1 MDAVELQGN
10 SRRYRRRLTRPAAA
24 ASGHGCR
31 APLSSNGIPRAGRK
45 NGRYTRSPKGH
56 ESPICLNSD
65 SSPIR

>member
-56 ESPICLNSD
+56 S
-65 SSPIR
+65 